1 MEGRWESILFPSKA
15 SLLLAFVQTI
25 ILEYLCQIPFLPFY
39 CLPVY
44 GWHNLVSQGIIRL
57 NSDSRTVSDV
67 PLMQHNYPSRKAEG
81 IFVECVFPFLCITP
95 AGKTSLL
102 LQYFNEVKATWSK
115 FPSCSCGQLVTHN
128 CIRHSVLNGQ
138 FDDRCLLSLR
148 SFETGQWSLG
158 PKRCNFSKRFV
169 VFKTSS
175 GWMYMFLVT
184 YSCVQ
189 MCFFAIALFSLWK
202 LLPFMKLLRIFLY
215 LLSFLGN

>member
-1 MEGRWESILFPSKA
+1 M
-15 SLLLAFVQTI
+15 
-25 ILEYLCQIPFLPFY
+25 
-39 CLPVY
+39 
-44 GWHNLVSQGIIRL
+44 
-57 NSDSRTVSDV
+57 
-67 PLMQHNYPSRKAEG
+67 
-81 IFVECVFPFLCITP
+81 
-95 AGKTSLL
+95 
-102 LQYFNEVKATWSK
+102 KATWSK

-148 SFETGQWSLG
+148 SFETGQWCLG

-189 MCFFAIALFSLWK
+189 VCFFAIALFSLWK

-215 LLSFLGN
+215 LLSFLGNQLIYSWVGSGPHQVSPISGTCPALLLSVKHWPERPTHSFSCNARSLWGGVLCYCPGEETVQPLKVL